1 MPVVPVTVAPVSTTG
16 VVTAVPVPTVLSA
29 PVPVSMLLTFCI
41 ALRVAC
47 VLASTP
53 LKVTPFPAS
62 DTTLLLTLANCK
74 PLGVPVVVAVVSVPV
89 EPVVSVA
96 STTVNPVVSVT
107 PVPVVPVP
115 TVLSAPVP
123 VVSAV
128 VEPAVFA
135 TVAAT
140 SVPVVTA
147 VEFCSWLIMLTASVA
162 LNEPAAELTSVLN
175 AAVVL
180 P

>member
-1 MPVVPVTVAPVSTTG
+1 M
-16 VVTAVPVPTVLSA
+16 
-29 PVPVSMLLTFCI
+29 
-41 ALRVAC
+41 
-47 VLASTP
+47 LASTP
-53 LKVTPFPAS
+53 VNVTPFPAS
-62 DTTLLLTLANCK
+62 VVTLLLPLANCK

-89 EPVVSVA
+89 VVA
-96 STTVNPVVSVT
+96 
-107 PVPVVPVP
+107 PVP

-123 VVSAV
+123 VV
-128 VEPAVFA
+128 EPAASA

-175 AAVVL
+175 AAVVFPPVVTNVAAAAPIALL
-180 P
+180 PVSAVTVVLTTVPRTVVAKLVIG